1 MTKATVNLSTAN
13 KGANK
18 SAAKTAA
25 KTAVKST
32 TKAATKAALK
42 VPLKV
47 PLKADPS
54 AQVEL
59 RPDAAP
65 VLSPG
70 LALAPVMDLLCTH
83 FVLTLTLRQAG
94 KFNLRRDW
102 NSLLS
107 LVARHFVWPAPVL
120 KRLRVYLAHRCKGNA
135 LWKGHE
141 RLSDA
146 AFIERYGVWRGA
158 YEEGTLFFYIDEYIK
173 DSPKDLLAV
182 LGVSCDWVAQRL
194 KKESTLVEKN
204 IDALAGLMQLNP
216 AERALLLYGTLA
228 RYQRDL
234 RGLLVEFKV
243 SNAQEA
249 HAALAAVAGVEAT
262 EVGEALRAGSRLER
276 IGMVENLISEQ
287 NITDLADLMK
297 VSDQLPPVLMREY
310 RAPGELMAVFTR
322 PVPKSELQA
331 SDFSFVQADADVLT
345 ALLRNATQRK
355 EPGVNVLLYG
365 PPGTGKTELAKVCA
379 AAAGLQLYEVEYADR
394 DGNSLSGRD
403 RYRSLQISQVFL
415 KASGQ
420 VALLFDE
427 VEDVFPPISSEA
439 AQLIARLDADAAPSS
454 GASVN
459 GKAWVNQ
466 ILETNPV
473 PVIWVTNRIEQI
485 DPAFRRRFQYHLLLK
500 SPPPGARESIVRRT
514 LGEVPVSPGFIAKL
528 AERKEL
534 TPAQIRTAVR
544 FARLAQSDTPT
555 PPSPVG
561 EATEPASTP
570 VTTAL
575 VDTTSE
581 ASVVA
586 LAESA
591 AQASPFELLIERQL
605 ANADKAL
612 GGNRNPRERGA
623 RRVVTDYDL
632 SLLNVDSR
640 FEIPRIVE
648 ALSRRGHGTLCFHG
662 APGTGKTAL
671 AEHIARALG
680 RPLMVRQTSDIA
692 SKYVGETEQNMAK
705 MFEEASA
712 EGAVL
717 LLDEADSFLRSR
729 RLAERNYEI
738 TEVNEML
745 QGMERFAG
753 VFICTT
759 NLFEELD
766 EAALRRFTFKV
777 RFQPLTA
784 EQRVRMFEAEAL
796 GGRAAELT
804 DEHRSRLAAM
814 DLLVPGDF
822 AAVQRQVE
830 ILAETLTA
838 DEFLLQLEA
847 EHRVKPE
854 VRQRRGIGFQR

>member
-1 MTKATVNLSTAN
+1 MARALSE
-13 KGANK
+13 
-18 SAAKTAA
+18 S
-25 KTAVKST
+25 
-32 TKAATKAALK
+32 
-42 VPLKV
+42 
-47 PLKADPS
+47 
-54 AQVEL
+54 
-59 RPDAAP
+59 RC

-70 LALAPVMDLLCTH
+70 LAEAPVLDVLCSH

-94 KFNLRRDW
+94 RFNLRRDW

-107 LVARHFVWPAPVL
+107 LVGRHLVWPLPVL
-120 KRLRVYLAHRCKGNA
+120 ARVRGFLKQRCKGNA
-135 LWKGHE
+135 QWKAHE
-141 RLSDA
+141 LLTDE
-146 AFIERYGVWRGA
+146 AFIDRHGAWRGP

-173 DSPKDLLAV
+173 DAPKDLLTV
-182 LGVSCDWVAQRL
+182 LATTCEWLARRL

-204 IDALAGLMQLNP
+204 IDALAGLLQLNP

-249 HAALAAVAGVEAT
+249 YTALAAVAGVEAA
-262 EVGEALRAGSRLER
+262 EVAEALRAGSRLER
-276 IGMVENLISEQ
+276 IGMIENLISEQ

-297 VSDQLPPVLMREY
+297 VSEQLPPVLMREY

-322 PVPKSELQA
+322 PVVKSELQR
-331 SDFSFVQADADVLT
+331 SDFAFVEEDAAMLT
-345 ALLRNATQRK
+345 ALLQNAALRK

-379 AAAGLQLYEVEYADR
+379 AAAGLSLYEVEYADR

-415 KASGQ
+415 KGSAG

-427 VEDVFPPISSEA
+427 VEDVFPPISTEA
-439 AQLIARLDADAAPSS
+439 AQLIARLDSGDASPS
-454 GASVN
+454 GSVS

-500 SPPPGARESIVRRT
+500 SPPPGAREG
-514 LGEVPVSPGFIAKL
+514 LVSRALAGAAVSEGFAARL
-528 AERKEL
+528 AERRSL

-544 FARLAQSDTPT
+544 FA
-555 PPSPVG
+555 
-561 EATEPASTP
+561 
-570 VTTAL
+570 
-575 VDTTSE
+575 
-581 ASVVA
+581 A
-586 LAESA
+586 LARPVA
-591 AQASPFELLIERQL
+591 AGGAAADPGAFEALIERQL

-612 GGNRNPRERGA
+612 GAARAERGA
-623 RRVVTDYDL
+623 RVVVTSYDL
-632 SLLNVDSR
+632 GLLNVETR
-640 FEIPRIVE
+640 FEVPRVVA
-648 ALSRRGHGTLCFHG
+648 ALARRGHGTLCFHG

-671 AEHIARALG
+671 AEHIAKALQ
-680 RPLMVRQTSDIA
+680 RPLMIRQTSDIA
-692 SKYVGETEQNMAK
+692 SKFVGETEQNMAR
-705 MFEEASA
+705 MFEEAGS

-729 RLAERNYEI
+729 RLAERNYEV

-753 VFICTT
+753 IFICTT
-759 NLFEELD
+759 NLFDELD
-766 EAALRRFTFKV
+766 EAALRRFTFKI
-777 RFQPLTA
+777 RFHPLTA
-784 EQRVRMFEAEAL
+784 EQRLRMFIAEAL
-796 GGRAAELT
+796 GGDAALLSAEQ
-804 DEHRSRLAAM
+804 RGRLAQL
-814 DLLVPGDF
+814 DQLVPGDF
-822 AAVQRQVE
+822 AAVCRQID
-830 ILAETLTA
+830 ILGEAFTP
-838 DEFLLQLEA
+838 DEFLSQLEG

-854 VRQRRGIGFQR
+854 VRQRRGIGFQKS

>member
-1 MTKATVNLSTAN
+1 MTRGSLIRS
-13 KGANK
+13 
-18 SAAKTAA
+18 SAEPRH
-25 KTAVKST
+25 
-32 TKAATKAALK
+32 L
-42 VPLKV
+42 
-47 PLKADPS
+47 
-54 AQVEL
+54 
-59 RPDAAP
+59 
-65 VLSPG
+65 LSPG
-70 LALAPVMDLLCTH
+70 MSQAPVMDVLCSH

-94 KFNLRRDW
+94 RFNLRRDW

-107 LVARHFVWPAPVL
+107 LVGRHLVWTTPVL
-120 KRLRVYLAHRCKGNA
+120 TRLRSYLLLRCKGNA
-135 LWKGHE
+135 HWKGHE
-141 RLSDA
+141 LLADA
-146 AFIERYGVWRGA
+146 AFIERYGVWRGP
-158 YEEGTLFFYIDEYIK
+158 YEEATLFFYIDEYIK
-173 DSPKDLLAV
+173 DSPKDLLTV
-182 LGVSCDWVAQRL
+182 LGATCEWLARRL
-194 KKESTLVEKN
+194 KKESTLIEKN
-204 IDALAGLMQLNP
+204 IDALAGLLQLNP

-249 HAALAAVAGVEAT
+249 YAALAAVAGVEAV
-262 EVGEALRAGSRLER
+262 EVAEALRAGSRLER

-297 VSDQLPPVLMREY
+297 VSEQLPPVLMREY

-322 PVPKSELQA
+322 PVPRSELQA
-331 SDFSFVQADADVLT
+331 ADFSFVQSDVDVMT

-415 KASGQ
+415 KGSAQ

-439 AQLIARLDADAAPSS
+439 ATLIARMDSSDAAPSS
-454 GASVN
+454 SVS

-500 SPPPGARESIVRRT
+500 SPPPGAREGLVRRALT
-514 LGEVPVSPGFIAKL
+514 GAPVSPGFAARL
-528 AERKEL
+528 AERKGL

-544 FARLAQSDTPT
+544 FARLAQPAG
-555 PPSPVG
+555 G
-561 EATEPASTP
+561 EATQVAAPAQPATT
-570 VTTAL
+570 TTATDL
-575 VDTTSE
+575 AMPAAEMLARADGEQRAATPE
-581 ASVVA
+581 A
-586 LAESA
+586 A
-591 AQASPFELLIERQL
+591 AAAPTATPFEWLIERQL
-605 ANADKAL
+605 ANADQAL
-612 GGNRNPRERGA
+612 GSSQAREKGA
-623 RRVVTDYDL
+623 RPVVTSYDL
-632 SLLNVDSR
+632 SLLNVESR
-640 FEIPRIVE
+640 FEVPRIVE
-648 ALSRRGHGTLCFHG
+648 ALARRGHGTLCFHG

-705 MFEEASA
+705 MFEEASS

-745 QGMERFAG
+745 QGMERFTG

-777 RFQPLTA
+777 RFQPLTS
-784 EQRVRMFEAEAL
+784 EQRLRMFVVEAMGGDETRLTGEQRHRLLAL
-796 GGRAAELT
+796 
-804 DEHRSRLAAM
+804 DH
-814 DLLVPGDF
+814 LVPGDF
-822 AAVQRQVE
+822 AAVQRQVD
-830 ILAETLTA
+830 ILAQVLEP
-838 DEFLLQLEA
+838 DEFLCQLEG
-847 EHRVKPE
+847 EHRVKPD
-854 VRQRRGIGFQR
+854 VRHRRGIGFQR